1 MLNISSNTIRGNF
14 ENDKYST
21 LSRVE
26 AKRTKKLLLRLLK
39 WTFFLLF
46 IVMMLPWSQNVRS
59 YGNVTTLRPEQRPQ
73 TIHTF
78 IDGRIEKWFV
88 REGEIIQKGDTIA
101 IIAEI
106 KDNYL
111 DDQLLER
118 TQNQVELKRQSVE
131 AYGKKIG
138 AQERQLGAL
147 SDQQQLKLEQAKI
160 KIAQGQLMM
169 QNDSINLR
177 AAEIDYA
184 TARLRYDR
192 MDSLYQRGLKSLTDL
207 EARNLTMQQAKAKEI
222 SARNNW
228 QNSKTEYQR
237 LYLDLTTIRAE
248 YDTYYSKVLAEQL
261 SASTDQFDAES
272 MVNKLQNQ
280 YSNYKAR
287 RGYHCITA
295 PQDGYVTEA
304 FVNGLGESVK
314 AGQKIVS
321 IMPSSYDLAVEVY
334 IDPIDLPLMHIG
346 EKVQVQ
352 FDGWPAIVFSGW
364 PKASIGTFS
373 GEIYAIDQYI
383 GANGKYR
390 LLLRPLANEENW
402 PSALRVGA
410 GARAMIILND
420 VPIWYELWRKIN
432 GFPPDFYQPKNVK
445 NVDVASK

>member
-228 QNSKTEYQR
+228 QNSKTEYQP

-248 YDTYYSKVLAEQL
+248 D
-261 SASTDQFDAES
+261 
-272 MVNKLQNQ
+272 
-280 YSNYKAR
+280 
-287 RGYHCITA
+287 
-295 PQDGYVTEA
+295 
-304 FVNGLGESVK
+304 
-314 AGQKIVS
+314 
-321 IMPSSYDLAVEVY
+321 
-334 IDPIDLPLMHIG
+334 
-346 EKVQVQ
+346 
-352 FDGWPAIVFSGW
+352 
-364 PKASIGTFS
+364 
-373 GEIYAIDQYI
+373 
-383 GANGKYR
+383 
-390 LLLRPLANEENW
+390 
-402 PSALRVGA
+402 
-410 GARAMIILND
+410 
-420 VPIWYELWRKIN
+420 RK
-432 GFPPDFYQPKNVK
+432 
-445 NVDVASK
+445 